1 MVKAAPAGGLAS
13 GIAIGLNRGFPV
25 EKRNGDLRKSRPAA
39 RKGVSIS
46 AGGDDEPRSAAY
58 WSLLCSTLPSAT
70 P

>member
-13 GIAIGLNRGFPV
+13 GIAIGLNKGFPV

-46 AGGDDEPRSAAY
+46 AGWR
-58 WSLLCSTLPSAT
+58 
-70 P
+70 